1 MPALKQHY
9 LTLLGTRP
17 LLGRNFSADE
27 DQTGAEPVALISSQ
41 MWRTNFGASQNVV
54 GKTIVLDGA
63 PTRIIGILPPN
74 FETPDLSAADLLV
87 PQKLPQGPHTQNF
100 EVTAIGRLRPGQTTA
115 SAAAA
120 LAGPFERFRLDF
132 GQRVG
137 SNFAHGMKLRI
148 EPLRDRQIR
157 QYRLAL
163 WVLLGAVSAFVL
175 IACASVANLLLAR
188 LAGRRQEF
196 AIRSALGGSRQ
207 RLIAQLLTESA
218 LLGLAGGAAG
228 CGLAWFLLRA
238 FIAIAPDGTLR
249 MREATLDARVL
260 AFALLLSLATALM
273 FGLAPSLD
281 GLRVEALGGG
291 RATGPRRTWLR
302 QALITGQ
309 LAVSLV
315 LLAGAG
321 LLLTSFWHL
330 QNTPLGLNAGR
341 VVAASFTLPAGR
353 SKSCRTVGAISRVE
367 AESRALQ
374 NDPDA
379 QFHSRCESR
388 QTKVFGMKRNETG
401 FWKVCKALKTMVA
414 RDGIGIWPA
423 VDSS

>member
-1 MPALKQHY
+1 
-9 LTLLGTRP
+9 
-17 LLGRNFSADE
+17 
-27 DQTGAEPVALISSQ
+27 
-41 MWRTNFGASQNVV
+41 
-54 GKTIVLDGA
+54 
-63 PTRIIGILPPN
+63 
-74 FETPDLSAADLLV
+74 
-87 PQKLPQGPHTQNF
+87 
-100 EVTAIGRLRPGQTTA
+100 
-115 SAAAA
+115 
-120 LAGPFERFRLDF
+120 
-132 GQRVG
+132 
-137 SNFAHGMKLRI
+137 MKLRI

-330 QNTPLGLNAGR
+330 QNTPLGFNAGR